1 MHPSI
6 DKESSPARRR
16 LLGSMVSAAALLGL
30 NATGSAATPLP
41 EATGGQAPSMPE
53 PALPRELFAQARLR
67 NYKTRRSSS
76 WDRTGGNND
85 AVPVEAGQTATLLDV
100 SGAGVVAHLWFTI
113 NSQDRMHLKNLVLR
127 AWWDGESTPS
137 IEVPI
142 GDFFGLGLGEYY
154 TYQSALLAVAPIKAL
169 NAYFQMPF
177 AASARLTV
185 TNESSIRTDNL
196 YFAVD
201 YMTVPSLPA
210 DLGRFHA
217 QYRQAAPCKGWTDDW
232 TNEYTAAINDKKN
245 LSGEGNYV
253 FLEATGKGHF
263 VGVTHAV
270 EQNQD
275 GWFGEGDDMI
285 FIDGDPMPTI
295 NGTGTEDYYNGAWD
309 FGGQAFAYMH
319 QGAPYMVDPERIGG
333 RYCLYRWHTES
344 PITFEKSIRVTIE
357 HGHANHRS
365 DNFYS
370 TAYWYQTE
378 PHAAFPPLPAPA
390 ARVPH
395 VLRVGGAGPASVP
408 KE

>member
-1 MHPSI
+1 MPPSNPI
-6 DKESSPARRR
+6 QNLPARRK

-30 NATGSAATPLP
+30 NAAGAAASPSAGAVT
-41 EATGGQAPSMPE
+41 E
-53 PALPRELFAQARLR
+53 PPGHEPCGAEDLFALASLR

-85 AVPVEAGQTATLLDV
+85 SVPVEPGQTATLLDIT
-100 SGAGVVAHLWFTI
+100 GAGVVTHLWFTI
-113 NSQDRMHLKNLVLR
+113 DSKDPMHLKNLVLR

-137 IEVPI
+137 VEVPI

-169 NAYFQMPF
+169 NSYFKMPF
-177 AASARLTV
+177 ATSARLTL
-185 TNESSIRTDNL
+185 TNESTVRTHSL

-201 YMTVPSLPA
+201 YVTLAALPGN
-210 DLGRFHA
+210 LGRFHA
-217 QYRQAAPCKGWTDDW
+217 QYRQAAPCKGWTNDW
-232 TNEYTAAINDKKN
+232 TNEYEPPVGDRKN

-253 FLEATGKGHF
+253 FLDAAGKGHF

-270 EQNQD
+270 EQNQ
-275 GWFGEGDDMI
+275 GQWFGEGDDMI
-285 FIDGDPMPTI
+285 FIDGDALPTI

-309 FGGQAFAYMH
+309 FGGQAFDYMH
-319 QGAPYMVDPERIGG
+319 NGAPYIVDAERLGG
-333 RYCLYRWHTES
+333 RWCLYRWHIES

-365 DNFYS
+365 DNYYS

-378 PHAAFPPLPAPA
+378 PHTAFPALPAPA
-390 ARVPH
+390 DRVPR
-395 VLRVGGAGPASVP
+395 LFDVGSGQGVAPVP
-408 KE
+408 KS